1 MNVWARALRPR
12 AGIAPV
18 AKPGKPRHVP
28 DLAVVGV
35 VVVRVEPSVVQELAA
50 AGAAVVVLTPAVRP
64 HDEAVEP
71 RVRIEALAPPVAA
84 RRAAHE
90 SRGDSVHLPAREPD
104 DLVAGGGPSA
114 LRQVA
119 EDAAAVILPAEKR
132 FEPSTALGE
141 LRRFGE
147 VIAWRQLTGHEHDPP
162 RVLAGRLRLA
172 RVEDVPAE

>member
-18 AKPGKPRHVP
+18 AKPGKPGHVP

-35 VVVRVEPSVVQELAA
+35 VVVRVEPSVVQEFAA
-50 AGAAVVVLTPAVRP
+50 AGAAVAVLAPAVRP

-71 RVRIEALAPPVAA
+71 RVRIEALAPPVVT

-90 SRGDSVHLPAREPD
+90 SRGNSVHLPAGEPD
-104 DLVAGGGPSA
+104 DLVAGGVPA
-114 LRQVA
+114 TLRQVA
-119 EDAAAVILPAEKR
+119 EDAAAAIPRAEKR
-132 FEPSTALGE
+132 LEPSTAFGQ

-147 VIAWRQLTGHEHDPP
+147 VLACRE
-162 RVLAGRLRLA
+162 LAGHQHAAPRGLA
-172 RVEDVPAE
+172 G